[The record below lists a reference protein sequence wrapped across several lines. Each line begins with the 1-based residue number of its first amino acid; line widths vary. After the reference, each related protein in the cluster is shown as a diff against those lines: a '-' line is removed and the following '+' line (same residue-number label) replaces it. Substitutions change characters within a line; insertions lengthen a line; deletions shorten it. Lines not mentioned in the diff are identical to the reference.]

1 MNGIA
6 FFESI
11 FASEPAPV
19 NFDARFP
26 AMPGLVLAI
35 RYLTIV
41 PLPWR
46 GPGDGARL
54 GRAAGWFPVV
64 GAGLGALLAATDWM
78 ATRLFPGLLGA
89 LLTVTVW
96 KLATGG
102 LHLDGLADCLDGLM
116 GRDREHRLAIMRD
129 SRIGTFGAV
138 GLILFLMLEIV
149 AVAEL
154 PGPWRWRVLLAVPA
168 IARATPPVLARLFG
182 AARPDGQGA
191 AFAAD
196 VGLGGAVLAVVVAL
210 VVSVGALDGVGL
222 LAAAVPLAVAGG
234 AGWWFARRLGGITG
248 DVLGAV
254 VETAELMALLTV
266 LAWLGARA

>member
-1 MNGIA
+1 MLD
-6 FFESI
+6 FLQMS
-11 FASEPAPV
+11 
-19 NFDARFP
+19 
-26 AMPGLVLAI
+26 GLVLAI
-35 RYLTIV
+35 RYLTVV
-41 PLPWR
+41 PVPWR
-46 GPGDGARL
+46 GPEEGDRL
-54 GRAAGWFPVV
+54 GRAAAWFPVV
-64 GAGLGALLAATDWM
+64 GAGLGVLLAAID
-78 ATRLFPGLLGA
+78 RLTTHVFPGLLGA

-154 PGPWRWRVLLAVPA
+154 PGPWRGRVLVAVPA
-168 IARATPPVLARLFG
+168 IARAAPPVLARLFG

-191 AFAAD
+191 AFAAG
-196 VGLGGAVLAVVVAL
+196 VGLGGAALAVVVAL
-210 VVSVGALDGVGL
+210 VVAIGALETVGL
-222 LAAAVPLAVAGG
+222 LAVAVPLALAAG

-248 DVLGAV
+248 DVLGAA
-254 VETAELMALLTV
+254 VETAELTAMLTV

>member
-1 MNGIA
+1 
-6 FFESI
+6 
-11 FASEPAPV
+11 
-19 NFDARFP
+19 
-26 AMPGLVLAI
+26 MPGLVLAI

-46 GPGDGARL
+46 GPGDPDHL
-54 GRAAGWFPVV
+54 GRAAAWFPVV

-78 ATRLFPGLLGA
+78 TTRLFPGLLGA

-191 AFAAD
+191 AFAAG

>member
-1 MNGIA
+1 MLD
-6 FFESI
+6 FLQMS
-11 FASEPAPV
+11 
-19 NFDARFP
+19 
-26 AMPGLVLAI
+26 GLVLAI

-41 PLPWR
+41 PVPWR
-46 GPGDGARL
+46 GAGGPDRL
-54 GRAAGWFPVV
+54 GRAAAWFPVV
-64 GAGLGALLAATDWM
+64 GAGLGALLAGAD
-78 ATRLFPGLLGA
+78 RLTMHVFPGLLGA

-154 PGPWRWRVLLAVPA
+154 PGPWRWRVLVAVPA
-168 IARATPPVLARLFG
+168 IARAAPPVLARLFG

-191 AFAAD
+191 AFVAG
-196 VGLGGAVLAVVVAL
+196 VGLGGAALAVVVAL
-210 VVSVGALDGVGL
+210 VVSVGVLDAVGL
-222 LAAAVPLAVAGG
+222 LAVAVPLAIAAV
-234 AGWWFARRLGGITG
+234 AGWWFARRLGGVTG
-248 DVLGAV
+248 DVLGAA
-254 VETAELMALLTV
+254 VETTELTAMLTL
-266 LAWLGARA
+266 LAWLGTRA